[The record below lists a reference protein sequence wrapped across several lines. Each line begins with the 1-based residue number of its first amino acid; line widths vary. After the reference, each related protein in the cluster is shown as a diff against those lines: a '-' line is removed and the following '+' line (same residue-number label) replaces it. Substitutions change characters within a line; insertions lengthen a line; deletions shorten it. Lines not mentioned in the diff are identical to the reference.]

1 MSSTQA
7 AGSLKPAFLVSFA
20 TLHPCL
26 ADSFASSRILMRF
39 SKAIS
44 SHSGSSIISRSLSP
58 IALMQNC
65 LNRSKPSSVSMA
77 RHPCPP
83 GVGSPDMAGM
93 LRAPLQLLPAPDRRR
108 FLRML
113 PYLLLDRVLQGRVA
127 RHRPERIDA
136 SACGFELYG
145 RIALREGEYVAAGE
159 EGLLYHGPRIEQ
171 ADDGLPR
178 LGPDPAC
185 PALEALPRP
194 RRLLPVAFR
203 HVLGE
208 GRILTLPAP
217 EPGMGRNHGAAAHDQ
232 SLVAVKLMSTCIPI
246 SLCGTEQWP

>member
-1 MSSTQA
+1 M
-7 AGSLKPAFLVSFA
+7 KPASLVSFA

-26 ADSFASSRILMRF
+26 ADSFASSRILMR
-39 SKAIS
+39 SSRAIS
-44 SHSGSSIISRSLSP
+44 SHSESSIISRSLSP

-65 LNRSKPSSVSMA
+65 LNRSKSSSVSMA

-83 GVGSPDMAGM
+83 GVGSPG
-93 LRAPLQLLPAPDRRR
+93 
-108 FLRML
+108 F
-113 PYLLLDRVLQGRVA
+113 A
-127 RHRPERIDA
+127 RPSSSSLHLTGGA
-136 SACGFELYG
+136 SCACGLELYG
-145 RIALREGEYVAAGE
+145 RRALREGEYVAAGE

-232 SLVAVKLMSTCIPI
+232 SLVAVKLTSICIPI